1 MNKNN
6 FPQILVNK
14 GFAGFFC
21 VFSIIDALFIV
32 KKYKMVLKVYINID
46 EECKLCHFLGNC
58 LILIKKKAL
67 H

>member
-6 FPQILVNK
+6 FPQTLVNK

-32 KKYKMVLKVYINID
+32 KKYKKS
-46 EECKLCHFLGNC
+46 
-58 LILIKKKAL
+58 IKWS
-67 H
+67 